1 MKKLVKRIS
10 LVLSCVMVMG
20 LLAGCSKFDAAAYLQ
35 ASLDN
40 SYKNQSQGLVDLKVC
55 TAEEAAAVYE
65 EGLDTEFEAFLSSSG
80 FTEEQCAGLRDVIAD
95 ILAGAKYTVGE
106 AEKQDDGS
114 YVVTV
119 SYEQMNVFE
128 PAMTDWM
135 EDVTAWTEEIMASGE
150 VPSDDEMI
158 EELIGMLETSLAEA
172 CAAATYDEPQTTTV
186 RIEIVDKMYT
196 PNEEDIYNLEYVM
209 FDTEAM
215 ENMSY

>member
-1 MKKLVKRIS
+1 MKKLVKRIA

-20 LLAGCSKFDAAAYLQ
+20 SLAGCAKFDASAYLQ

-40 SYKNQSQGLVDLKVC
+40 SYKNDSKGLVDMKVC

-65 EGLDTEFEAFLSSSG
+65 EGLDMEFDAFVTSSG
-80 FTEEQCAGLRDVIAD
+80 FTEEQCADFRDVFAEM
-95 ILAGAKYTVGE
+95 LAGAKYTVGE

-119 SYEQMNVFE
+119 TYEQMNVFE
-128 PAMTDWM
+128 PALTDYLD
-135 EDVTAWTEEIMASGE
+135 DVTAWSEEIMAGAE

-158 EELIGMLETSLAEA
+158 TTLIDMLATSFTESLANV
-172 CAAATYDEPQTTTV
+172 TYDEPQTTTV
-186 RIEIVDKMYT
+186 RIELVDKVYT
-196 PNEEDIYNLEYVM
+196 PNEDDVANLEYLM